1 MPLMEEST
9 LALFCCLHDFA
20 RMFSDWERHKLI
32 PSDRQRR
39 RAGLLSLAEMLL
51 IMVLFHTS
59 PYKTFKAFWF
69 DGLQHK
75 YRPYFNELPSYE
87 RFVALM
93 PRLLLPSYLLVH
105 WFSGERSGIY
115 FVDSTKLAV
124 CHNARGRQ
132 HKVFRRMAQWG
143 RSSMGWFFGLKLHLV
158 INNQGQIMA
167 VRITAANV
175 HDRHPLAALT
185 AGLQGKVFGDKGYI
199 SKEMMHQLWQRG
211 LHLITGIRRDMKNHL
226 MPLMDK
232 LLLHKRFIIETL
244 FHKLKSHMGLEHTRH
259 RSPSNALVH
268 IFSCLAAYTLAQ
280 PKVNMGP
287 VVMPHLA

>member
-1 MPLMEEST
+1 
-9 LALFCCLHDFA
+9 
-20 RMFSDWERHKLI
+20 MFSDWERHKLI
-32 PSDRQRR
+32 PSERQRR
-39 RAGLLSLAEMLL
+39 RAGILSLAEMLL
-51 IMVLFHTS
+51 IMVLFHSS
-59 PYKTFKAFWF
+59 PYKTFKDFWF
-69 DGLQHK
+69 YGLQK
-75 YRPYFNELPSYE
+75 QNEYRPYFNELPSYE
-87 RFVALM
+87 RFVTLM

-124 CHNARGRQ
+124 CHNARGRH

-199 SKEMMHQLWQRG
+199 SKKMMHQLWQRG
-211 LHLITGIRRDMKNHL
+211 LHLITGICRDMKNHL

-232 LLLHKRFIIETL
+232 LLLRKRFIIETL
-244 FHKLKSHMGLEHTRH
+244 LVKLKSHMGLEHTRH
-259 RSPSNALVH
+259 RSPRNALVH

-280 PKVNMGP
+280 PKGNMGP
-287 VVMPHLA
+287 VVMPDLA